1 MPAAAATGKTKGT
14 SGTPAYSRRVKIDR
28 EFCETLERAE
38 VLGLRHCV
46 ENAKRRFSDLN
57 PQALNIGGGI
67 AAFAGVNSPLSE
79 AIGIGLWERAAQ
91 DEAEALTAFYRERG
105 AQPRVRLSPYADPAF
120 VRALLGLGYAP
131 LEYENPLTAEL
142 AAIGAHRDPRVTAM
156 RDANEWSLATGSA
169 FLDGAPCD
177 ESNLLIGL
185 MVCTPPETTAL
196 EIRVDD
202 AIVASGCMDVQGE
215 IAGFYGA
222 ATAVGHRGRGL
233 QTALVLDRAARAL
246 ERGAQFGRVTT
257 RPGSTSEQNFRRIG
271 FVLLYTRTLWGI
283 PCNDSASPS

>member
-1 MPAAAATGKTKGT
+1 
-14 SGTPAYSRRVKIDR
+14 VKIDR
-28 EFCETLERAE
+28 KFCENIERAE
-38 VLGLRHCV
+38 VAASRHCV
-46 ENAKRRFSDLN
+46 ENAKRRFPDLD
-57 PQALNIGGGI
+57 PQTLSIGGGI
-67 AAFAGVNSPLSE
+67 AAFAGINSPLSE

-105 AQPRVRLSPYADPAF
+105 AQPRVRLSPYADPSF

-142 AAIGAHRDPRVTAM
+142 ATIGARRDPRVTAM
-156 RDANEWSLATGSA
+156 RDANEWSAATGNA

-233 QTALVLDRAARAL
+233 QTTLILDRAARAL

-257 RPGSTSEQNFRRIG
+257 RPGSISEQNFRRTG